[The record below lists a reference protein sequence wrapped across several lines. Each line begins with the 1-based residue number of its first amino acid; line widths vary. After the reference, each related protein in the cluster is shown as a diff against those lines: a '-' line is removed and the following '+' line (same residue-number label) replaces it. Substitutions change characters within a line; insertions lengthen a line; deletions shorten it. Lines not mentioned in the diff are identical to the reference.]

1 MDADSA
7 FTESK
12 DEWSWK
18 PITYARPVLTSRIHL
33 AHIHDIYGQ
42 TPKRKICIAIQTPY

>member
-1 MDADSA
+1 MDIDRA

-18 PITYARPVLTSRIHL
+18 LITYVCLVLTSRTHL

-42 TPKRKICIAIQTPY
+42 ATTTKIYIAIQTPY